1 MTHQEIL
8 QQADAILQERRRKSA
23 HELRERELRALERK
37 EYADVASALR
47 RAQNDYAK
55 ALAFAL
61 KNCDKIGAE
70 VEKLQR
76 NYDATV
82 QKLGLDLTLH
92 PTCDQCKDSGYLA
105 DGTQCECRRAIVR
118 DLLRKSCVIA
128 DMPPFTF
135 NDHSPKGLPQKQA
148 QWLDQL
154 YAFAKR
160 YGAQFSD
167 AKTKCVLLYGT
178 PGTGKSALLSAV
190 GNDLLDRGYSVCY
203 LPAYRFHETVL
214 SRHLSPKLP
223 PSDVYKAMFESDI
236 LLLDDLGTEPLYR
249 NVTLESLL
257 YLLDHRLAQGKPT
270 WITTNLQPDA
280 LFGRYGE
287 RIVSRLTDKRYA
299 RVWEMQGE
307 NIRKYKR

>member
-1 MTHQEIL
+1 MDKQEIYL
-8 QQADAILQERRRKSA
+8 QADRILNVRRMNASQDWHK
-23 HELRERELRALERK
+23 RESEAMEIA
-37 EYADVASALR
+37 EFANVASALR
-47 RAQNDYAK
+47 RAQNNYAK
-55 ALAFAL
+55 ARAFGL
-61 KNCDKIGAE
+61 KECDKIATE
-70 VEKLQR
+70 VEKLQQ

-82 QKLGLDLTLH
+82 QKLGLDLKLH
-92 PTCDQCKDSGYLA
+92 PTCDQCNDSGYLT
-105 DGTQCECRRAIVR
+105 DGKECACRRAIVR

-135 NDHSPKGLPQKQA
+135 NDHAPKGLPQKQA

-160 YGAQFSD
+160 YGAQFSG

-249 NVTLESLL
+249 NITMESLL
-257 YLLDHRLAQGKPT
+257 YLLDHRLAQGKAT
-270 WITTNLQPDA
+270 WLSSNLTVENLQS
-280 LFGRYGE
+280 RYGE
-287 RIVSRLTDKRYA
+287 RIVSRLTDKSYSQ
-299 RVWEMQGE
+299 VWQMQGE